1 MSTQNQQQIQ
11 IGIVD
16 DHNLFRKGLIK
27 LINLGD
33 KDNKYSI
40 LFEAGNGNELI
51 EKIGNK
57 TTPKP
62 DIILMDIDMPDMDGF
77 EAVSWLQKFH
87 PSINVL
93 VISMFEK
100 EEKIVRMLKLKVKG
114 YLSKDIKVEDMHKAL
129 EAIADK
135 GFYYTDKVAEVM
147 AKTIQNG
154 DKTFQHGE
162 DGQEATN
169 PSVWAGL
176 SENEIEF
183 VKLACT
189 EMTYQQIAEKMS
201 LSVKTIEG
209 YRENIFQKFKL
220 KNRVSM
226 AMFAVKH
233 KLVDPQNM
241 NFETLRN

>member
-33 KDNKYSI
+33 KDNRYAI

-77 EAVSWLQKFH
+77 ETVSWLQKFY
-87 PSINVL
+87 PDINVL
-93 VISMFEK
+93 VISMFES
-100 EEKIVRMLKLKVKG
+100 EQDIVRMLKLKVKG

-129 EAIADK
+129 SAIADK
-135 GFYYTDKVAEVM
+135 GFYYTDKVAGVM
-147 AKTIQNG
+147 AKTIQEGEKGIKHEENG
-154 DKTFQHGE
+154 QTG
-162 DGQEATN
+162 N

-189 EMTYQQIAEKMS
+189 ELTYQQIADKMS

-209 YRENIFQKFKL
+209 YRENMFQRFKL
-220 KNRVSM
+220 KNRVSL

-233 KLVDPQNM
+233 ELVKP
-241 NFETLRN
+241 

>member
-1 MSTQNQQQIQ
+1 MSTQNPQQLR

-87 PSINVL
+87 PDINVL
-93 VISMFEK
+93 VISMFEN

-147 AKTIQNG
+147 ARTIQDGGRLESEPQNG
-154 DKTFQHGE
+154 PVPS
-162 DGQEATN
+162 
-169 PSVWAGL
+169 PSVWIGL

-209 YRENIFQKFKL
+209 YRENMFQKFKL
-220 KNRVSM
+220 KNRVSL

-233 KLVDPQNM
+233 DLVNPKN
-241 NFETLRN
+241 ESLKSIRN

>member
-1 MSTQNQQQIQ
+1 MSIHNQHQIQ

-33 KDNKYSI
+33 KHNKYSI
-40 LFEAGNGNELI
+40 LFEAGDGNELI
-51 EKIGNK
+51 EKIYSKN
-57 TTPKP
+57 KP
-62 DIILMDIDMPDMDGF
+62 DIILMDINMPEMDGF
-77 EAVSWLQKFH
+77 ETVSWLQKFH
-87 PSINVL
+87 PEINVL
-93 VISMFEK
+93 IISMFES
-100 EEKIVRMLKLKVKG
+100 EESIVRMLKLKVKG

-147 AKTIQNG
+147 AKTIQDG
-154 DKTFQHGE
+154 DKTSMNGE
-162 DGQEATN
+162 DGQQGAN

-176 SENEIEF
+176 SENEREF

-189 EMTYQQIAEKMS
+189 EMTYQQIAERLS

-209 YRENIFQKFKL
+209 YRENMFQKFKL
-220 KNRVSM
+220 KNRVSL
-226 AMFAVKH
+226 AMFAVRNG
-233 KLVDPQNM
+233 LVKP
-241 NFETLRN
+241 

>member
-1 MSTQNQQQIQ
+1 MSTQNPQQIQ

-33 KDNKYSI
+33 KDNKYAI

-87 PSINVL
+87 PNINVL
-93 VISMFEK
+93 VISMFEH

-114 YLSKDIKVEDMHKAL
+114 YLSKDIKVEDIHKAL
-129 EAIADK
+129 EAIVDK

-147 AKTIQNG
+147 AKTIQ
-154 DKTFQHGE
+154 
-162 DGQEATN
+162 DGRKLDNELQTSTTSN
-169 PSVWAGL
+169 PSVWVGL

-189 EMTYQQIAEKMS
+189 SMTYQQISDKMS

-209 YRENIFQKFKL
+209 YRENMFQKFKL
-220 KNRVSM
+220 KNRVSL

-233 KLVDPQNM
+233 KLVDPENM
-241 NFETLRN
+241 NFETLSN

>member
-1 MSTQNQQQIQ
+1 MSTQNQPKIQ
-11 IGIVD
+11 IAIVD

-33 KDNKYSI
+33 KDERYSI
-40 LFEAGNGNELI
+40 LFEASNGNELV
-51 EKIGNK
+51 EKINIK
-57 TTPKP
+57 AKP

-87 PSINVL
+87 PDINVL
-93 VISMFEK
+93 VISMFES
-100 EEKIVRMLKLKVKG
+100 EEKIVRMLRLKVKG
-114 YLSKDIKVEDMHKAL
+114 YLSKDIKVEDVHKAL

-147 AKTIQNG
+147 AKTIQDGNEG
-154 DKTFQHGE
+154 SIGE
-162 DGQEATN
+162 PENT
-169 PSVWAGL
+169 SVWIGL
-176 SENEIEF
+176 SENEREF

-189 EMTYQQIAEKMS
+189 ELTYQQIADKMN

-209 YRENIFQKFKL
+209 YRENMFQRFSF
-220 KNRVSM
+220 KNRVSL

-233 KLVDPQNM
+233 GLVKP
-241 NFETLRN
+241 

>member
-1 MSTQNQQQIQ
+1 MSTQNLQQIK

-33 KDNKYSI
+33 KDNRYTI
-40 LFEAGNGNELI
+40 LFEASNGNDLM
-51 EKIGNK
+51 EKINHK
-57 TTPKP
+57 NQP
-62 DIILMDIDMPDMDGF
+62 DIILMDINMPDMNGF
-77 EAVSWLQKFH
+77 ETVSWLQKFY
-87 PSINVL
+87 PDISVL
-93 VISMFEK
+93 VISMFES
-100 EEKIVRMLKLKVKG
+100 EEDIVRMLRLKVKG
-114 YLSKDIKVEDMHKAL
+114 HLSKDIKVEDMHKAL
-129 EAIADK
+129 AAIVDK

-154 DKTFQHGE
+154 DKTLNNGE
-162 DGQEATN
+162 DGVQAAN
-169 PSVWAGL
+169 PSVWVGL

-209 YRENIFQKFKL
+209 YRENMFQKFKL
-220 KNRVSM
+220 KNRVSL

-233 KLVDPQNM
+233 DLVNPKNEL
-241 NFETLRN
+241 FKTVRN

>member
-1 MSTQNQQQIQ
+1 MSTLNQQQIK

-77 EAVSWLQKFH
+77 ETVSWLQKFH
-87 PSINVL
+87 PNINVL
-93 VISMFEK
+93 VISMFEH

-135 GFYYTDKVAEVM
+135 GFYYSDKVAEVM
-147 AKTIQNG
+147 AKTIQDEGKIDNESPNG
-154 DKTFQHGE
+154 L
-162 DGQEATN
+162 ASN
-169 PSVWAGL
+169 PSVWVGL

-189 EMTYQQIAEKMS
+189 EMTYQQIADKMS

-209 YRENIFQKFKL
+209 YRENMFQKFKL
-220 KNRVSM
+220 KNRVSL
-226 AMFAVKH
+226 AMFAVRNG
-233 KLVDPQNM
+233 LVKP
-241 NFETLRN
+241 

>member
-1 MSTQNQQQIQ
+1 MSTQNQPKIQ
-11 IGIVD
+11 IAIVD

-33 KDNKYSI
+33 KDERYSI
-40 LFEAGNGNELI
+40 LFEASNGNELV
-51 EKIGNK
+51 EKINIK
-57 TTPKP
+57 AKP

-87 PSINVL
+87 PDINVL
-93 VISMFEK
+93 VISMFES
-100 EEKIVRMLKLKVKG
+100 EEKIVRMLRLKVKG
-114 YLSKDIKVEDMHKAL
+114 YLSKDIKVEDVHKAL

-147 AKTIQNG
+147 AKTIQDGNENSI
-154 DKTFQHGE
+154 GE
-162 DGQEATN
+162 PENT
-169 PSVWAGL
+169 SVWIGL
-176 SENEIEF
+176 SENEREF

-189 EMTYQQIAEKMS
+189 ELTYQQIADKMN

-209 YRENIFQKFKL
+209 YRENMFQRFSF
-220 KNRVSM
+220 KNRVSL

-233 KLVDPQNM
+233 GLVKP
-241 NFETLRN
+241 

>member
-1 MSTQNQQQIQ
+1 MSTHNQQQIQ

-51 EKIGNK
+51 DKISSK
-57 TTPKP
+57 IKP
-62 DIILMDIDMPDMDGF
+62 DILLMDINMPDMDGY
-77 EAVSWLQKFH
+77 ETVSWLQKFH
-87 PSINVL
+87 PEINVL
-93 VISMFEK
+93 IISMFES
-100 EEKIVRMLKLKVKG
+100 EESIVRMLKLKVKG

-147 AKTIQNG
+147 VKTIQ
-154 DKTFQHGE
+154 DGE
-162 DGQEATN
+162 TGNKEDN
-169 PSVWAGL
+169 PENSSVWAGL
-176 SENEIEF
+176 SENEREF

-189 EMTYQQIAEKMS
+189 EMTYQQIADKMS

-209 YRENIFQKFKL
+209 YRENMFQKFKL

>member
-1 MSTQNQQQIQ
+1 MSTQNQQQIK

-33 KDNKYSI
+33 KDNRYVI
-40 LFEAGNGNELI
+40 LFEASNGNELM
-51 EKIGNK
+51 EKISLK
-57 TTPKP
+57 TKP
-62 DIILMDIDMPDMDGF
+62 DIILMDINMPDMDGF
-77 EAVSWLQKFH
+77 ETVSWLQKFY
-87 PSINVL
+87 PDINVL
-93 VISMFEK
+93 VISMFES
-100 EEKIVRMLKLKVKG
+100 EQDIVRMLRLKVKG
-114 YLSKDIKVEDMHKAL
+114 HLSKDIKVEDMHKAL

-147 AKTIQNG
+147 AKTIQDGEKATENG
-154 DKTFQHGE
+154 TN
-162 DGQEATN
+162 GQPGDAA
-169 PSVWAGL
+169 VWKGL

-189 EMTYQQIAEKMS
+189 ELTYQQIADKMS

-209 YRENIFQKFKL
+209 YRENMFQKFKL
-220 KNRVSM
+220 KNRVSL

-233 KLVDPQNM
+233 ELVNPKN
-241 NFETLRN
+241 ELLKH